1 MSEVVT
7 VPVSVGELLDKIS
20 ILKIK
25 MEMIENPEKLKN
37 IKLEHDLLLD
47 VVESSNFTRWSDF
60 IEELYNVNVVLWKI
74 EDDIR
79 LKEKAEEFDQEFI
92 DLARSVYKTN
102 DKRFE
107 VKNKINRFYGLEIRE
122 EKSYESY

>member
-37 IKLEHDLLLD
+37 IKLEQDLLLD